1 LRHIRDAA
9 ALAVELARDR
19 TRDDLRPN
27 TMLALSLARCLEI
40 MGEAASKVTEET
52 RVGFP
57 RIPFVKMISMRN
69 RLIHAYF
76 DLNLDIVWTT
86 VNDDLPAVIPTL
98 ESALRGED
106 QPGPPGI
113 GPPEVK

>member
-1 LRHIRDAA
+1 MRHIRDAA
-9 ALAVELARDR
+9 ALAVELVRDR
-19 TRDDLRPN
+19 TRDDQRPN
-27 TMLALSLARCLEI
+27 TMLALSLARCPEI
-40 MGEAASKVTEET
+40 MGEAATKITEET
-52 RVGFP
+52 RVNFP

-86 VNDDLPAVIPTL
+86 VNDDLPVVISAL

-106 QPGPPGI
+106 QPGAPDR
-113 GPPEVK
+113 

>member
-1 LRHIRDAA
+1 
-9 ALAVELARDR
+9 
-19 TRDDLRPN
+19 
-27 TMLALSLARCLEI
+27 MLALSLARCLEI

-57 RIPFVKMISMRN
+57 RIPFVETISMRN

-86 VNDDLPAVIPTL
+86 VNDDLPAVIPAL

-106 QPGPPGI
+106 QPGAPDR
-113 GPPEVK
+113 